1 MLARNTCRDKLEQA
15 EQLKQLDQL
24 LQDKITSTIFDFIML
39 DFTKKQNSY
48 LEQLMQRV
56 ARLIVQ
62 SYKESV
68 VVVVV
73 VVNSIIDVISIIE
86 RLSIEIFNNSSN

>member
-15 EQLKQLDQL
+15 KQLKQLEQL
-24 LQDKITSTIFDFIML
+24 LEEEITSTIFDFIML

-62 SYKESV
+62 NYKESV

-73 VVNSIIDVISIIE
+73 VNFVIDVVSIIE

>member
-15 EQLKQLDQL
+15 KQLKQLEQL
-24 LQDKITSTIFDFIML
+24 LQDEITSTIFDFIML

-62 SYKESV
+62 NYKESV

-73 VVNSIIDVISIIE
+73 VNFVIDVISIIE